1 MVPVTGPTTRHQ
13 QALYLDHEKA
23 QLLDELSAETR
34 IAKAVLLREA
44 VDDLPVKHGKLKA
57 TPRKKSPGR

>member
-1 MVPVTGPTTRHQ
+1 MGPTTRHQ

-44 VDDLPVKHGKLKA
+44 VDDLLVKHGKLKA
-57 TPRKKSPGR
+57 APRKKLPSRKP

>member
-1 MVPVTGPTTRHQ
+1 MGPTTRHQ

-23 QLLDELSAETR
+23 ELLDELSAETR

-44 VDDLPVKHGKLKA
+44 VDDLLLKHGKLKA
-57 TPRKKSPGR
+57 ATPRKKPPSR

>member
-1 MVPVTGPTTRHQ
+1 MLGMGPTTLHQ

-34 IAKAVLLREA
+34 ITKA
-44 VDDLPVKHGKLKA
+44 
-57 TPRKKSPGR
+57 PRANVERDTCLGLIRVHR